1 MPLLFAS
8 PLFLQHFQLIRQ
20 LHQLS
25 SLATQPLYTVF
36 SLSQPPSSLWRGRQ
50 KEKRSRSSFFVL
62 SLRPPPS
69 PPSVLDAHTVVPRFE
84 SINQTLKRNS
94 KWREWWGPCVRVE
107 IKATNERRRGTEKEK
122 ISCQRERDEQR
133 GTHRISAIL
142 VPPLPMM
149 HPMSSLGTAI
159 SCDC

>member
-107 IKATNERRRGTEKEK
+107 IKATNGETTRD
-122 ISCQRERDEQR
+122 RERKDKLSKRETNREAPTEFQQFWC
-133 GTHRISAIL
+133 L
-142 VPPLPMM
+142 LC
-149 HPMSSLGTAI
+149 L
-159 SCDC
+159 